1 MQDSFA
7 KRLLDSLETVK
18 IRSLVIVAFGSI
30 LFFAA
35 VYLVASYYDSGLQGE
50 EHIGFWD
57 CIYFSVVTFTSLGY
71 GDLRPCGFGRLVA
84 CVEVIFGLGLFGVGV
99 AKLATHKQSYLLNQ
113 LYARELQRRLD
124 LFAESLQEQRRR
136 CTELVRSAD
145 RSTLPVEG
153 AMRLLEKV
161 KTEVMKIR
169 AVVSF
174 ESRNG
179 YLLSGIPIGS
189 ITGLLQALSRLIPA
203 LVAVAL
209 ARRSRRSQKH
219 RSAVRQ
225 IIIRIKDVGGHFA
238 GSTSESVSSEVR
250 TLEEKSTD
258 AISQVD
264 NTTRDVDLELKRA
277 DEEQRRHLGILP
289 KRAEDPMEGKEG
301 GT

>member
-7 KRLLDSLETVK
+7 KRLLDSLETLK
-18 IRSLVIVAFGSI
+18 IRSLVTIAFGSI

-35 VYLVASYYDSGLQGE
+35 VYLVASYYDSGLKGE
-50 EHIGFWD
+50 KPIGFWD

-99 AKLATHKQSYLLNQ
+99 AKLASHKQSYLLNQ

-124 LFAESLQEQRRR
+124 LFAEALQEKRLH
-136 CTELVRSAD
+136 CTELMRSAGGA
-145 RSTLPVEG
+145 TLAPEG
-153 AMRLLEKV
+153 AMRLLENV
-161 KTEVMKIR
+161 KTTVMQIR

-179 YLLSGIPIGS
+179 YLISGIPIGS

-203 LVAVAL
+203 LVSVAL

-225 IIIRIKDVGGHFA
+225 IIMRIKEIDGHFA
-238 GSTSESVSSEVR
+238 GSTNESVLSEVR
-250 TLEEKSTD
+250 TLEEKCNGATL
-258 AISQVD
+258 QVD
-264 NTTRDVDLELKRA
+264 STTREVDMELKRA
-277 DEEQRRHLGILP
+277 DEEQRRRLGILP
-289 KRAEDPMEGKEG
+289 
-301 GT
+301 T